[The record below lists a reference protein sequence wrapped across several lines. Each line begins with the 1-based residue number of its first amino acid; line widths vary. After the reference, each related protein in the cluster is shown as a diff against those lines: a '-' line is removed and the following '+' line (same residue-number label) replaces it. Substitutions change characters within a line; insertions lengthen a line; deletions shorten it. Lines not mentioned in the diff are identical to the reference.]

1 MTFNFLLRSNSAW
14 ILYVMARI
22 TSKSP
27 ITRIS
32 YEKVKNMFNARNI
45 HRLHVAAWKAAF
57 VKPNNSYPSFP
68 WWDEFVEILLWSA
81 VGWKRSDPS
90 MEQISLPRFSIS
102 DSKLLAG
109 SIFVFFKELFCGRFT
124 EDMVAMLP
132 WRMALLLVDSG
143 LASRGGEIS
152 ALGEWGAL
160 KCFKALFVGDFIEDM
175 VAILSSYV
183 MVREEVVEIGRGDCV
198 GHPKIGHR

>member
-1 MTFNFLLRSNSAW
+1 
-14 ILYVMARI
+14 
-22 TSKSP
+22 
-27 ITRIS
+27 
-32 YEKVKNMFNARNI
+32 
-45 HRLHVAAWKAAF
+45 
-57 VKPNNSYPSFP
+57 
-68 WWDEFVEILLWSA
+68 
-81 VGWKRSDPS
+81 
-90 MEQISLPRFSIS
+90 
-102 DSKLLAG
+102 
-109 SIFVFFKELFCGRFT
+109 
-124 EDMVAMLP
+124 
-132 WRMALLLVDSG
+132 MALLLVDSG